1 MSLLNRILG
10 LMDPGEA
17 ADRFTPDLVGVPETA
32 MASAAEQARV
42 GISPQVQEDVIAGTL
57 AHTTPPAGMDMSGA
71 PVGARLA
78 MAGQVDQARGRQIGD
93 TLRTLWMES
102 DAVRREGQQRLE
114 GYQIARQQTQ
124 DQMATMHTQMEAQVT
139 FGNQL
144 ARRQT
149 IAGVLGAGTMLGV
162 EFFGPQPEMPQYHQP
177 VTASTAPQN
186 HGGWPGRLTQMF
198 GGQAQV
204 PGVRGGGGLGY
215 QDDEYGRPIS

>member
-17 ADRFTPDLVGVPETA
+17 ADRFTPNLVGVPETA
-32 MASAAEQARV
+32 MASAGQQARV
-42 GISPQVQEDVIAGTL
+42 GISPQVQEDVITGTL

-71 PVGARLA
+71 PVGARMA
-78 MAGQVDQARGRQIGD
+78 MAGQVDQARGQQIGD
-93 TLRTLWMES
+93 TLRMLRMES
-102 DAVRREGQQRLE
+102 DAVQREGQVRLE

-124 DQMATMHTQMEAQVT
+124 DQMETMRTQMEAQVT

-162 EFFGPQPEMPQYHQP
+162 EFFGPHPEWPQPQPQR
-177 VTASTAPQN
+177 STVPPQ
-186 HGGWPGRLTQMF
+186 HRSEWPGPITRMF
-198 GGQAQV
+198 GSQAQV
-204 PGVRGGGGLGY
+204 PGVTGGGGLGY
-215 QDDEYGRPIS
+215 QDDEYGRPIK